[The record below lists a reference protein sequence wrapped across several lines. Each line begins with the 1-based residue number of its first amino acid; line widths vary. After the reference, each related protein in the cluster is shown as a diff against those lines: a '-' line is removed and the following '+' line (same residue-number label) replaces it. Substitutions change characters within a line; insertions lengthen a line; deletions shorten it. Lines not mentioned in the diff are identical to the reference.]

1 MLTRLTATTS
11 VVITDMNRTNPTF
24 KQTKLSE
31 DEANAFLDEMFA
43 GLVDDDFIDSN
54 TDEVPDLSFLNKLQ
68 YETF

>member
-1 MLTRLTATTS
+1 MQ
-11 VVITDMNRTNPTF
+11 RTNPTF